1 MAEEEVNII
10 SHLLEVEQNA
20 YLQAKTAQDDANKM
34 LSEAKAKADSE
45 YKAQYDVLVSELEK
59 DYKPQTERIAAEY
72 KKNIDDYKNSV
83 EKTEQDKP
91 AFNAFVK
98 KVIEAL

>member
-45 YKAQYDVLVSELEK
+45 YKSQYDVLVSELEK
-59 DYKPQTERIAAEY
+59 NYKDRAERIAAEY

>member
-34 LSEAKAKADSE
+34 LSEAKTKADSE

-59 DYKPQTERIAAEY
+59 DYKDRAERIAAEY

>member
-1 MAEEEVNII
+1 
-10 SHLLEVEQNA
+10 
-20 YLQAKTAQDDANKM
+20 M

-59 DYKPQTERIAAEY
+59 DYKTQTERIAAEY

>member
-20 YLQAKTAQDDANKM
+20 YLQAKSAQEDANKM
-34 LSEAKAKADSE
+34 LSEARAKADAAFKSQFDIIV
-45 YKAQYDVLVSELEK
+45 AELE
-59 DYKPQTERIAAEY
+59 DNYKQRIEQISAESKKYIENY
-72 KKNIDDYKNSV
+72 KESV

-91 AFNAFVK
+91 AFNSLLM
-98 KVIEAL
+98 KVIEEL

>member
-20 YLQAKTAQDDANKM
+20 YLQAKNAQEDANKM
-34 LSEAKAKADSE
+34 LSEARANADAAFKSQFDVIVAE
-45 YKAQYDVLVSELEK
+45 LDDNYKR
-59 DYKPQTERIAAEY
+59 RIEQISAEY
-72 KKNIDDYKNSV
+72 KKDIEQYKDSV

-91 AFNAFVK
+91 AFNSLLM
-98 KVIEAL
+98 KVIEEL

>member
-45 YKAQYDVLVSELEK
+45 YKVQYDVLVSELEK
-59 DYKPQTERIAAEY
+59 DYKTQTERIAAEY
-72 KKNIDDYKNSV
+72 KKNIDDYRNSV
-83 EKTEQDKP
+83 EKTEQDKL

>member
-34 LSEAKAKADSE
+34 LSEAKAKSDSE

-59 DYKPQTERIAAEY
+59 DYKTQTERIAAEY

-83 EKTEQDKP
+83 EKTEQDKL

>member
-45 YKAQYDVLVSELEK
+45 DKPQYDVLVSELEK
-59 DYKPQTERIAAEY
+59 DYKDRAERIAAEY